1 MEGVEGGGFATG
13 SYADVNVCKVWGIH
27 NCMLQIDGV
36 T

>member
-1 MEGVEGGGFATG
+1 MEGVEGGLSG